1 LYNRPA
7 TIKIVAPGGEF
18 LVIDVRSD
26 TVTQPTDA
34 MRKAMA
40 EAIVGDDQYGE
51 DPTVRELE
59 QLSARLLGK
68 EDAVYVASG
77 TMGNLVALLTHCGRG
92 DEVILGDESHIF
104 WYESGGAAALGG
116 MPFAL
121 LPNGDRGEIDLD
133 RVEKAIRTPNRPG
146 YPRTGAICI
155 ENTQNRCG
163 GSVLSLQ
170 YMAQLKALAG
180 AHGVPV
186 HMDGARIFNASAA
199 SDTPV
204 DVIASNAD
212 TIQFCLSKGLAA
224 PVGSLVV
231 GSSEFVQRARASRK
245 ILGGAMRQAGV
256 IAAAGVVALTE
267 MVGRLGE
274 DNQRARRIA
283 EGLAAIDGV
292 SIDPETVDTN
302 IVIFRTEPHMN
313 HVEFISSMADAGVK
327 ISNYGTRGVRIVTH
341 YQVSDDDVSSIV
353 DAARS
358 VMTGTAVAAD

>member
-1 LYNRPA
+1 M
-7 TIKIVAPGGEF
+7 
-18 LVIDVRSD
+18 IDLRSD
-26 TVTQPTDA
+26 TVTQPTDQ
-34 MRKAMA
+34 MRQAMA
-40 EAIVGDDQYGE
+40 DAVVGDDQYGE

-68 EDAVYVASG
+68 EDAVFVASG

-121 LPNGDRGEIDLD
+121 LPNNEAGEMDLE
-133 RVEKAIRTPNRPG
+133 RVEKAIRPKGRMG
-146 YPRTGAICI
+146 YPATGVISI

-163 GSVLSLQ
+163 GAVLSMEYL
-170 YMAQLKALAG
+170 ASLKAIADDQDI
-180 AHGVPV
+180 PI

-204 DVIASNAD
+204 DVIASQAD

-231 GSSEFVQRARASRK
+231 GSGEFIQGARRSRK
-245 ILGGAMRQAGV
+245 ILGGAMRQSGV

-267 MVGRLGE
+267 MVTRLPE
-274 DNQRARRIA
+274 DNQRARTLA
-283 EGLAAIDGV
+283 DGLAKIDGITIV
-292 SIDPETVDTN
+292 PDAVATN
-302 IVIFRTEPHMN
+302 IVIFQTEPALD
-313 HVEFISSMADAGVK
+313 HVRFIDSMAAHGVRV
-327 ISNYGTRGVRIVTH
+327 SNYGTRGVRMVTH
-341 YQVSDDDVSSIV
+341 YQISDDDVQTALT
-353 DAARS
+353 AAREVLSS
-358 VMTGTAVAAD
+358 VAVAAD